1 MKKKIKKITSP
12 YLKEIIA
19 ENIPYEFTLVLQHG
33 KEIAYF
39 YLEKDANEYIEFL
52 TIKTNKYDTN
62 QYTRMG

>member
-52 TIKTNKYDTN
+52 TNKN
-62 QYTRMG
+62 R